1 MMRKGIMVV
10 VVIAILAVVG
20 YVIYNAAHSVQKDV
34 QTPTGNIDIAR
45 DQAAKSNLVN
55 IKMAIQS
62 YTATNGQLP
71 PAADQATLGGFMNP
85 WPANPWTKVAMTPG
99 TGKGDYSYTP
109 RAGTSFTLTVHLSDG
124 KVASAPGGS
133 THRARCRA

>member
-1 MMRKGIMVV
+1 MMRKGIVVV

-20 YVIYNAAHSVQKDV
+20 YVIYNAARNVQKDV

-62 YTATNGQLP
+62 YAATNGQLP

-85 WPANPWTKVAMTPG
+85 WPANPWTQAPMKPG
-99 TGKGDYSYTP
+99 AAKGDYAYTP
-109 RAGTSFTLTVHLSDG
+109 GAGASFTLTVHLSSG
-124 KVASAPGGS
+124 KVASAP
-133 THRARCRA
+133 